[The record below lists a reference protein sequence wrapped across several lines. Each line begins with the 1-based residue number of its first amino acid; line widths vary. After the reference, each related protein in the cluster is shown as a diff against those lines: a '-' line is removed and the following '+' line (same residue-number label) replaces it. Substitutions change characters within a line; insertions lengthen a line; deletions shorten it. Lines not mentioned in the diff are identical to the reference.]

1 MNSNKDQRRRFVL
14 AAFLATFAIVGLT
27 ACDADHYYAI
37 FGNPTPD
44 IDPNLIEPDCAVYC
58 VSSKSTVVS
67 SQFDVELGETVRF
80 FNLAKNNDSDAKT
93 TVFVELVYR
102 YPDATGISKNFSI
115 REGKSKKIKIKK
127 NLPVGTE
134 IRVFYYVDNRPPHGG
149 PKMIVQPVSSG
160 GSS

>member
-37 FGNPTPD
+37 FGNPAPSQTG
-44 IDPNLIEPDCAVYC
+44 PDCAIYC
-58 VSSKSTVVS
+58 VSSRSVMTS
-67 SQFDVELGETVRF
+67 SQIDVKQGETVRF
-80 FNLAKNNDSDAKT
+80 FNLAKNDDSDAKT
-93 TVFVELVYR
+93 TVFIELVYR

-134 IRVFYYVDNRPPHGG
+134 IRVLYYVDNRPPHGG